1 MRAVALVLLTLLPVH
16 AAHAQTTQAANKDV
30 AAKGVA
36 TREIRVTG
44 GAVSGVADNG
54 LVIFKGIPFAA
65 PPVGELRWKAPAP
78 VKPWSGVKKA
88 DAFANAC
95 MQPPNSQGNTS
106 PVSEDCLY
114 LNVWTPA
121 TSSAAKLP
129 VVVWIHG
136 GGFTGG
142 STSISMY
149 DGTGFAK
156 KGVVLVSLAYR
167 LGPFGFMAHPELSR
181 ESGHGSGAYGIE
193 DLVAGLK
200 WVQANIAGFG
210 GDRGNVTIF
219 GHSAGSAAV
228 TFLAASPVSKGL
240 FHKVIAM
247 SGASF
252 TPLQTSPRDAFG
264 MSIPALKT
272 AEATGDAFLAKLG
285 AKSIADARALD
296 AGKIQAATGG
306 GLTFRPVADGYVI
319 SQDLYTLYEQHKFN
333 DTPVLL
339 GHTSDETLAF
349 GGGQGV
355 TPAAFEQQV
364 TEQFGPQA
372 QTILKAYPH
381 ATDAEAVK
389 AARHLRND
397 TSFAWNMWTWA
408 REQSKQG
415 TGKVFSYYYNN
426 HGPQAEGSGHGSD
439 VPFAFQTLAG
449 GRRMPS
455 PSDLALSGMISSYY
469 VNFATTGDPNGKG
482 LPQWPA
488 FTDKNQQV
496 MVFDAAPSARTYPAL
511 DTVKVFDPYFDRL
524 RKGK

>member
-1 MRAVALVLLTLLPVH
+1 MRSMALALLILLPAHV
-16 AAHAQTTQAANKDV
+16 AHAEITE
-30 AAKGVA
+30 AK
-36 TREIRVTG
+36 VTG
-44 GAVSGVADNG
+44 GVVSGVAENG
-54 LVIFKGIPFAA
+54 ISVFKGIPFAA
-65 PPVGELRWKAPAP
+65 PPVGDRRWQGPAP
-78 VKPWSGVKKA
+78 VTPWTGIKKA

-121 TSSAAKLP
+121 TSATAKLP
-129 VVVWIHG
+129 VIVWIHG

-149 DGTGFAK
+149 DGTGFAR

-167 LGPFGFMAHPELSR
+167 LGPFGFMAHPELTR
-181 ESGHGSGAYGIE
+181 ESGHGSGAYGVE

-200 WVQANIAGFG
+200 WVQANIAAFG
-210 GDRGNVTIF
+210 GDPGNVTIF
-219 GHSAGSAAV
+219 GHSAGSAAI
-228 TFLAASPVSKGL
+228 TFLAASPLSKGL
-240 FHKVIAM
+240 FHRVIAM
-247 SGASF
+247 SGSSF
-252 TPLQTSPRDAFG
+252 TPLQTSPQDGFG
-264 MSIPALKT
+264 MSIPALRT
-272 AEATGDAFLAKLG
+272 AEATGTAFLSKLG
-285 AKSIADARALD
+285 VKSIAEARALGAD
-296 AGKIQAATGG
+296 AIQAATGG
-306 GLTFRPVADGYVI
+306 GLTFRPVADGYVV
-319 SQDLYTLYEQHKFN
+319 SQDLYTLYEQGKFN

-349 GGGQGV
+349 GGSKPV
-355 TPAAFEQQV
+355 TPADFEAQIKA
-364 TEQFGPQA
+364 QFGAQA
-372 QTILKAYPH
+372 DTILRAYPH
-381 ATDAEAVK
+381 ATEGEAVR
-389 AARHLRND
+389 ATRHVRND

-415 TGKVFSYYYNN
+415 KGKVFSYYYNN

-449 GRRMPS
+449 RRTPS
-455 PSDLALSGMISSYY
+455 KEDLALSDIISSYY

-496 MVFDAAPSARTYPAL
+496 MVFDGAPSARTYPAL
-511 DTVKVFDPYFDRL
+511 EKVKVFDPYFERV
-524 RKGK
+524 RKEK

>member
-1 MRAVALVLLTLLPVH
+1 MRGLSLVLLILLPVD
-16 AAHAQTTQAANKDV
+16 AAHAQITQAK
-30 AAKGVA
+30 
-36 TREIRVTG
+36 VTG
-44 GAVSGVADNG
+44 GAVSGVAENG
-54 LVIFKGIPFAA
+54 ISIFKGIPFAA
-65 PPVGELRWKAPAP
+65 PPTGDLRWKAPAP
-78 VKPWSGVKKA
+78 VTRWSGVRKA

-95 MQPPNSQGNTS
+95 MQPPNSQGNTA

-121 TSSAAKLP
+121 TSATAKLP
-129 VVVWIHG
+129 VIVWIHG

-149 DGTGFAK
+149 DGTGFAR
-156 KGVVLVSLAYR
+156 KGVILVSLAYR

-200 WVQANIAGFG
+200 WVQANISAFG
-210 GDRGNVTIF
+210 GDSGNVTIF

-228 TFLAASPVSKGL
+228 TFLAASPLSKGL
-240 FHKVIAM
+240 FHRVIAM
-247 SGASF
+247 SGSSF
-252 TPLQTSPRDAFG
+252 TPLQTSQEGFG

-272 AEATGDAFLAKLG
+272 AEATGNTFLSKLG
-285 AKSIADARALD
+285 AKSIAEARALGAD
-296 AGKIQAATGG
+296 KIQAATGG
-306 GLTFRPVADGYVI
+306 GLTFRPVADGYVV
-319 SQDLYTLYEQHKFN
+319 SHDLYTLYEQHKFN

-349 GGGQGV
+349 GGSRSV
-355 TPAAFEQQV
+355 TPADFEAQIK
-364 TEQFGPQA
+364 TQFGPQA
-372 QTILKAYPH
+372 EAILNAYPH
-381 ATDAEAVK
+381 ATDAEAVR
-389 AARHLRND
+389 AARHVRND

-449 GRRMPS
+449 RRTPS
-455 PSDLALSGMISSYY
+455 KEDLALSDVISSYY

-511 DTVKVFDPYFDRL
+511 EKVRVFDPFFERL
-524 RKGK
+524 RKEK